1 MNRIIRTRSFPLGMA
16 LVVPLLAFPAMAA
29 LGGDVASIQ
38 QDASHF
44 KAQVR
49 MTQKQAYAVH
59 EMQTSGGATVRE
71 FVSPSGKVFG
81 VAWQGPVIPDLQ
93 QLLGTSYERF
103 TAAGKDRHGVR
114 GPLAINDSGLV
125 LVSGG
130 HMRAYRGKA
139 YIPEMLPEGV
149 HADAIQ

>member
-1 MNRIIRTRSFPLGMA
+1 MNWKIRPRSFALGMA
-16 LVVPLLAFPAMAA
+16 LAACSAFPALAA
-29 LGGDVASIQ
+29 LGGDAASIQ
-38 QDASHF
+38 QDAVHF
-44 KAQVR
+44 KAAVR
-49 MTQKQAYAVH
+49 TTQTQAYAVH

-71 FVSPSGKVFG
+71 YVSPAGKVFG
-81 VAWQGPVIPDLQ
+81 VAWEGPFLPDLQ

-103 TAAGKDRHGVR
+103 TTAAKNRHGVR
-114 GPLAINDSGLV
+114 GPLAINESGLV

-130 HMRAYRGKA
+130 HMRAYRGTA